1 MLIILEPVYVV
12 GPSTMV
18 MSPMG
23 PPVRGEDLR
32 SINEAAEL
40 TSIPVTE
47 ERIHVAE
54 VRQNVTDHEER
65 KYHGMSC

>member
-1 MLIILEPVYVV
+1 
-12 GPSTMV
+12 MV